1 MVLIIEFFILFFI
14 VLVILIF
21 LLRGLFKILLR
32 CFKFVFNFCKLL
44 VKLINLFRGFKKLEV
59 IVWNVINILIF
70 MFFVIIVKFFKI
82 KIIVEERVF
91 KNVGKRVKIWV
102 WIFNFCF
109 LFIIWEYIFKIWENI

>member
-21 LLRGLFKILLR
+21 LLIGLFKILLR